1 MMLTVEENLRAIV
14 ADILDLD
21 SSAISLDLSRR
32 TAETWDSLSHLRL
45 ITAVEEEFSISL
57 TMEEIE
63 STDSF
68 VRLLELVE
76 ARSGAR

>member
-21 SSAISLDLSRR
+21 SSAISLDLSRQ

-45 ITAVEEEFSISL
+45 ITAVEEEFGISL

-63 STDSF
+63 STDSL